1 MNSTNRSDKSDEAY
15 ESRLLQAFT
24 TRWLLLLLG
33 VPASYAV
40 VRYHVFAEVE
50 WSHFPLYI
58 GNKALSLA
66 AVFFIACSYLIGK
79 TLRVYDDEPARRLV
93 LIKFCGLMGF
103 SAASVH
109 AFAALLLFS
118 PSYYPKFF
126 DAVGKLNL
134 TGELSMAF
142 GLLSLWCLAI
152 TAITSLPFM
161 YEAVGADRWRRGQRL
176 GYLSLAL
183 AAAHVLVMGASGWL
197 APAGWPGSLPPI
209 SLVAFIAAT
218 IPVLIKLLGIVTS
231 PD

>member
-1 MNSTNRSDKSDEAY
+1 MNSPHRADNDDGAS

-24 TRWLLLLLG
+24 VRWLILLLG
-33 VPASYAV
+33 VPVSYAV
-40 VRYHVFAEVE
+40 VRYHVFGGVE

-79 TLRVYDDEPARRLV
+79 TLRVYDDEPAKRLILV
-93 LIKFCGLMGF
+93 KFCGLMGF

-118 PSYYPKFF
+118 PSYYPQFF
-126 DAVGKLNL
+126 GTDGRLNL

-142 GLLSLWCLAI
+142 GVLSLWCLAI

-161 YEAVGADRWRRGQRL
+161 YEAVGADRWRRGQRM
-176 GYLSLAL
+176 GYLSLLL
-183 AAAHVLVMGASGWL
+183 AAGHVLVMGLSGWL
-197 APAGWPGSLPPI
+197 APAGWHASLPPI
-209 SLVAFIAAT
+209 SLLAFIAAI
-218 IPVLIKLLGIVTS
+218 IPVLFKLLSTATPRG
-231 PD
+231 

>member
-1 MNSTNRSDKSDEAY
+1 MNSPHRADNDDGAS

-24 TRWLLLLLG
+24 VRWLVLLLG
-33 VPASYAV
+33 VPVSYAV
-40 VRYHVFAEVE
+40 VRYHVFAGVE
-50 WSHFPLYI
+50 WAHFPLFI

-79 TLRVYDDEPARRLV
+79 TLRVYDDEPAKRLILV
-93 LIKFCGLMGF
+93 KFCGLMGF
-103 SAASVH
+103 SAASIH

-126 DAVGKLNL
+126 DEGGRLNL

-142 GLLSLWCLAI
+142 GVLSLWCLAI

-161 YEAVGADRWRRGQRL
+161 YEAVGADRWRRGQRM
-176 GYLSLAL
+176 GYLSLTL
-183 AAAHVLVMGASGWL
+183 AAGHVLVMGLSGWL

-209 SLVAFIAAT
+209 SLVAFIAAI
-218 IPVLIKLLGIVTS
+218 IPVLIKLLWTLA
-231 PD
+231 PRK